1 MDEAVK
7 DESSRPSEHPAHR
20 RPAKILVVDDERSL
34 VDLVRSY
41 LEADGFVVSE
51 AYDGPTALE
60 AVVRD
65 EPQVVVLDVVL
76 PGFDGFEVCRRLR
89 HFSNAYVLML
99 TSKTQ
104 EIDKLIGLSVGADD
118 YLTKP
123 FSPRE
128 LVARVK
134 AMLRRAEMGA
144 AQGTPG
150 TVGARMPPDIP
161 PPVVFADLV
170 IDAARH
176 EIRKRGDLIH
186 LTPREFELLVTLSA
200 HPGLVFTRNQLL
212 NRIWGDEVFDERLV
226 DVHMAGLRKKLEDD
240 PATPRYIETIRG
252 VGFRFGSRS
261 ASSSPPPSSSQRL
274 STSAPAPS
282 SELRDEKSNDADVG
296 ET

>member
-1 MDEAVK
+1 MDERGGTA
-7 DESSRPSEHPAHR
+7 R
-20 RPAKILVVDDERSL
+20 ILVVDDEPSL

-41 LEADGFVVSE
+41 LEAEGYVVYE
-51 AYDGPTALE
+51 AYDGPSALE
-60 AVVRD
+60 VAAREQPD
-65 EPQVVVLDVVL
+65 VVVLDIMM
-76 PGFDGFEVCRRLR
+76 PGFDGIEVTRRLR

-99 TSKTQ
+99 TSKSQ
-104 EIDKLIGLSVGADD
+104 EVDKLIGLSVGADD

-134 AMLRRAEMGA
+134 AMLRRTEMAGSA
-144 AQGTPG
+144 ATG
-150 TVGARMPPDIP
+150 RMSSDIP
-161 PPVVFADLV
+161 PPVVFGDLV

-176 EIRKRGDLIH
+176 EVRKHDELVH

-212 NRIWGDEVFDERLV
+212 NRIWGDEVYEERLV

-240 PATPRYIETIRG
+240 PARPQYIETVRG

-261 ASSSPPPSSSQRL
+261 TSSARPTLPTPPTSPTSPSNEPNEQ
-274 STSAPAPS
+274 
-282 SELRDEKSNDADVG
+282 DEA
-296 ET
+296 

>member
-1 MDEAVK
+1 MK

-60 AVVRD
+60 VAARE

-99 TSKTQ
+99 TSKSQ

-144 AQGTPG
+144 AQGTA
-150 TVGARMPPDIP
+150 GASRLPPDIP

-176 EIRKRGDLIH
+176 EVRKRGELIR
-186 LTPREFELLVTLSA
+186 LTPREFELLVTMSA

-261 ASSSPPPSSSQRL
+261 VSSSPPSSSSQRFP
-274 STSAPAPS
+274 SSAPADF
-282 SELRDEKSNDADVG
+282 LAAQDEKSNDAGAG
-296 ET
+296 EP

>member
-1 MDEAVK
+1 LHEQAK
-7 DESSRPSEHPAHR
+7 DTGL
-20 RPAKILVVDDERSL
+20 RPAKILVVDDEPSL

-51 AYDGPTALE
+51 AYDGPSALE
-60 AVVRD
+60 VAARE
-65 EPQVVVLDVVL
+65 EPQVVVLDVML

-89 HFSNAYVLML
+89 YFSNAYVLML
-99 TSKTQ
+99 TSKSK
-104 EIDKLIGLSVGADD
+104 EVDKLIGLSVGADD

-144 AQGTPG
+144 AQGTA
-150 TVGARMPPDIP
+150 GARMPPDIP
-161 PPVVFADLV
+161 PPLVFADLV

-176 EIRKRGDLIH
+176 EVRKRGELVH

-200 HPGLVFTRNQLL
+200 HPGLVFTRPQLL
-212 NRIWGDEVFDERLV
+212 NRIWGDEIFDERLV

-240 PATPRYIETIRG
+240 TVTPRYIETIRG
-252 VGFRFGSRS
+252 VGFRFGPRS
-261 ASSSPPPSSSQRL
+261 KSSSSPSSSSSVAQRPPSS
-274 STSAPAPS
+274 APTVLAEP
-282 SELRDEKSNDADVG
+282 RDETNNDTVVG
-296 ET
+296 EP

>member
-1 MDEAVK
+1 ML
-7 DESSRPSEHPAHR
+7 SERAGAPR
-20 RPAKILVVDDERSL
+20 ILVVDDEPSL

-41 LEADGFVVSE
+41 LEAEGYAVFE
-51 AYDGPTALE
+51 AYDGPSALE
-60 AVVRD
+60 VAARKQPD
-65 EPQVVVLDVVL
+65 VVVLDIMM
-76 PGFDGFEVCRRLR
+76 PGGLDGIEVCRRLR

-99 TSKTQ
+99 TSKSQ
-104 EIDKLIGLSVGADD
+104 EVDKLIGLSVGADD

-134 AMLRRAEMGA
+134 AMIRRTEMAGSPA
-144 AQGTPG
+144 TG
-150 TVGARMPPDIP
+150 RMSSDIP
-161 PPVVFADLV
+161 PAVVFGDLI

-176 EIRKRGDLIH
+176 EVRKRGELIH

-212 NRIWGDEVFDERLV
+212 NRIWGDEFYEERLV

-240 PATPRYIETIRG
+240 PAKPQYIETVRG
-252 VGFRFGSRS
+252 VGFRFGSRRN
-261 ASSSPPPSSSQRL
+261 SSSPQPSSVSPPRNE
-274 STSAPAPS
+274 T
-282 SELRDEKSNDADVG
+282 DEQG

>member
-1 MDEAVK
+1 LDGLAK
-7 DESSRPSEHPAHR
+7 DVVR

-41 LEADGFVVSE
+41 LEADGFAVSE
-51 AYDGPTALE
+51 AYDGPSALE
-60 AVVRD
+60 VAARE
-65 EPQVVVLDVVL
+65 EPQVVVLDVML

-99 TSKTQ
+99 TSRSQ
-104 EIDKLIGLSVGADD
+104 EVDKLIGLSVGADD

-144 AQGTPG
+144 AQA
-150 TVGARMPPDIP
+150 TVGAGRLPPDIP

-176 EIRKRGDLIH
+176 EVRKRGDLIR

-212 NRIWGDEVFDERLV
+212 NRIWGDDVFDERLV

-240 PATPRYIETIRG
+240 PVTPRYIETIRG

-261 ASSSPPPSSSQRL
+261 TSL
-274 STSAPAPS
+274 SAPRSAPQRFPAS
-282 SELRDEKSNDADVG
+282 APIESPARQDAKQNDADAG
-296 ET
+296 DS

>member
-1 MDEAVK
+1 MLLGPTAAQGRIPVLLDEVVK
-7 DESSRPSEHPAHR
+7 DESSRPSEHPSHR

-60 AVVRD
+60 VAARE

-99 TSKTQ
+99 TSKSQ
-104 EIDKLIGLSVGADD
+104 EIDKAKLIGLSVGADD

-134 AMLRRAEMGA
+134 GCGRAEMGA
-144 AQGTPG
+144 AQGTP
-150 TVGARMPPDIP
+150 GARMPPDIP

-170 IDAARH
+170 
-176 EIRKRGDLIH
+176 
-186 LTPREFELLVTLSA
+186 
-200 HPGLVFTRNQLL
+200 
-212 NRIWGDEVFDERLV
+212 
-226 DVHMAGLRKKLEDD
+226 
-240 PATPRYIETIRG
+240 
-252 VGFRFGSRS
+252 
-261 ASSSPPPSSSQRL
+261 
-274 STSAPAPS
+274 
-282 SELRDEKSNDADVG
+282 
-296 ET
+296 

>member
-1 MDEAVK
+1 LDEVVK
-7 DESSRPSEHPAHR
+7 DEGR

-51 AYDGPTALE
+51 AYDGPSALE
-60 AVVRD
+60 TAAR
-65 EPQVVVLDVVL
+65 EQPQVVVLDVML

-99 TSKTQ
+99 TSKSQ

-150 TVGARMPPDIP
+150 TAGARMPPDIP

-176 EIRKRGDLIH
+176 EVRKRGELIH
-186 LTPREFELLVTLSA
+186 LTPREFELLVTMSA

-240 PATPRYIETIRG
+240 HVTPRYIETIRG

-261 ASSSPPPSSSQRL
+261 TSSPQPPFSAQRFPPTAQTEL
-274 STSAPAPS
+274 PAS
-282 SELRDEKSNDADVG
+282 LDEENDDAD

>member
-1 MDEAVK
+1 M
-7 DESSRPSEHPAHR
+7 
-20 RPAKILVVDDERSL
+20 
-34 VDLVRSY
+34 DLVRSY

-60 AVVRD
+60 VAARE

-99 TSKTQ
+99 TSKSQ

-150 TVGARMPPDIP
+150 RWRTNAPRYTSPGGIRRPGYRRRPPRSSQAGRAYP
-161 PPVVFADLV
+161 S
-170 IDAARH
+170 H
-176 EIRKRGDLIH
+176 
-186 LTPREFELLVTLSA
+186 TPRVRVAGYDVCAPRTGL
-200 HPGLVFTRNQLL
+200 HP
-212 NRIWGDEVFDERLV
+212 
-226 DVHMAGLRKKLEDD
+226 
-240 PATPRYIETIRG
+240 
-252 VGFRFGSRS
+252 
-261 ASSSPPPSSSQRL
+261 
-274 STSAPAPS
+274 
-282 SELRDEKSNDADVG
+282 KSIAQPYLG
-296 ET
+296 

>member
-1 MDEAVK
+1 MDA
-7 DESSRPSEHPAHR
+7 
-20 RPAKILVVDDERSL
+20 PAKILVVDDERSL

-41 LEADGFVVSE
+41 LEADGFAVSE
-51 AYDGPTALE
+51 AYDGPTALQVASRE
-60 AVVRD
+60 
-65 EPQVVVLDVVL
+65 EPQVIVLDVML
-76 PGFDGFEVCRRLR
+76 PGIDGFEVCRRLR

-99 TSKTQ
+99 TSKSQ
-104 EIDKLIGLSVGADD
+104 EVDKLIGLSVGADD

-144 AQGTPG
+144 APG
-150 TVGARMPPDIP
+150 AHMPPDIP

-176 EIRKRGDLIH
+176 EVRKRGELIH

-200 HPGLVFTRNQLL
+200 HPGLVFTRNTLL
-212 NRIWGDEVFDERLV
+212 NRIWGDDVFDERLV

-240 PATPRYIETIRG
+240 PVTPRYIETIRG

-261 ASSSPPPSSSQRL
+261 MSLAPPTSAQRPFSPPTPTAQPASQ
-274 STSAPAPS
+274 
-282 SELRDEKSNDADVG
+282 G
-296 ET
+296 ETNDHRDGN

>member
-1 MDEAVK
+1 LDELAK
-7 DESSRPSEHPAHR
+7 DVVR

-51 AYDGPTALE
+51 AYDGPSALE
-60 AVVRD
+60 LAARE
-65 EPQVVVLDVVL
+65 EPQVAILDVMI

-99 TSKTQ
+99 TSKSQ
-104 EIDKLIGLSVGADD
+104 EVDKLIGLSVGADD

-144 AQGTPG
+144 AQGT
-150 TVGARMPPDIP
+150 VGAPRLPPDIP

-176 EIRKRGDLIH
+176 EVRKRGELIH

-200 HPGLVFTRNQLL
+200 HPGLVFTRHQLL
-212 NRIWGDEVFDERLV
+212 NRIWGDDVFDARLV

-240 PATPRYIETIRG
+240 PVTPRYIETIRG

-261 ASSSPPPSSSQRL
+261 RFSSPPPSSTHRL
-274 STSAPAPS
+274 PSSAPT
-282 SELRDEKSNDADVG
+282 ELPASADEKNTNADVG
-296 ET
+296 DS